1 MEYVCQC
8 DITDRWDHGGGWR
21 RRARRRSY
29 PPVPMC
35 RVCLKRPEIPEE
47 RHGRCEQCARA
58 GRVAYRLRLGPSRT
72 APGFAVKAGE
82 LAPRLLRQRFREQLE
97 RYAGQPAVKTH
108 LGLHEVEIVA
118 AKDRLETVR
127 IAGDLRERA
136 GDAIAALRAAA
147 ERTDAAW

>member
-1 MEYVCQC
+1 
-8 DITDRWDHGGGWR
+8 
-21 RRARRRSY
+21 
-29 PPVPMC
+29 MC

-72 APGFAVKAGE
+72 GTGYAVKAGE

-97 RYAGQPAVKTH
+97 KYGGQPSVRPH
-108 LGLHEVEIVA
+108 LGLHEIELVA
-118 AKDRLETVR
+118 AKDRLETLR
-127 IAGDLRERA
+127 IANDLKDHA
-136 GDAIAALRAAA
+136 ADAVAALRAAS